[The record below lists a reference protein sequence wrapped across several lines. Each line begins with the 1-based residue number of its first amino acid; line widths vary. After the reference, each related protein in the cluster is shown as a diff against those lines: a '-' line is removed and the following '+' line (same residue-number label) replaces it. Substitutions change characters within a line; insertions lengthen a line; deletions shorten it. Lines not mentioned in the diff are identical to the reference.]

1 MEICI
6 HHSPNIIDTVPFQ
19 QMGNMGMGG
28 MGMVSESQTDD
39 YCTVIITTDTFI
51 RRDTSLAE
59 NTFIAYTTT
68 SYFLT
73 RVWETWEWA

>member
-1 MEICI
+1 M
-6 HHSPNIIDTVPFQ
+6 S
-19 QMGNMGMGG
+19 QMGTNKGMGG